1 METKQTVVEKYNKE
15 LEEIEELIELVK
27 CGEISDCHLMSR
39 IKSLAIDAYYD
50 GKCDG
55 MQKMHDILKN

>member
-27 CGEISDCHLMSR
+27 CGEIFDCHLMGR

-55 MQKMHDILKN
+55 MKQMHDILKD

>member
-1 METKQTVVEKYNKE
+1 MEAKKTVSQRYSKE
-15 LEEIEELIELVK
+15 LEEIEELIELLK
-27 CGEISDCHLMSR
+27 CGEICDCQLIGR

-55 MQKMHDILKN
+55 MQRMHDILKN